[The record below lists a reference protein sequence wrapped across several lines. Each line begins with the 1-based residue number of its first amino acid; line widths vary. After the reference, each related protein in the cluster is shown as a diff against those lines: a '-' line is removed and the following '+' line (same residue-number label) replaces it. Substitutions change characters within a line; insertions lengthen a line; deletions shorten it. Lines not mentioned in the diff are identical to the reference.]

1 MLLAGLL
8 CIVLVFALGVL
19 SKTALAHAQLRADRA
34 IALQD
39 RTDVLTTLARGL
51 TTIATPE
58 TVGIAALVLIPL
70 ALAVSRRWA
79 AALRALCTL
88 AGALVLA
95 VVAKNLISEHRPPQR
110 LWALAADHG
119 NSYPS
124 GHATVAAA
132 IAVTLILAATGAW
145 RVAAILVAGA
155 YALAVA
161 GSRIY
166 LADHYPLD
174 VAGSILAALA
184 AGFIVTGLAT
194 LPTVQARL
202 NRLDPPRTCHEPAVS
217 ATERS
222 SQSPSR

>member
-8 CIVLVFALGVL
+8 CVVVVFALGVL

-34 IALQD
+34 IALHD
-39 RTDVLTTLARGL
+39 RTDVLTTLARVL

-70 ALAVSRRWA
+70 VLLVLRRRVAAVQ
-79 AALRALCTL
+79 ALCTL

-95 VVAKNLISEHRPPQR
+95 VVAKNLISEHRPPER

-132 IAVTLILAATGAW
+132 VAVTLILAATGVW
-145 RVAAILVAGA
+145 RIAAVVVAGA

-174 VAGSILAALA
+174 VAGSILCALA

-194 LPTVQARL
+194 LPTLRDRL
-202 NRLDPPRTCHEPAVS
+202 HRLDPPRTPHEPAVS
-217 ATERS
+217 AAERP